1 MVRPDA
7 TGVPCPAWGDQVSAF
22 GAGIGKAVG
31 SLGGPQV
38 VAIVAA
44 GGLVAGAI
52 GGGILGGGGSGKP
65 ATSSAS
71 LAIYPCPDSGPA
83 LATVGSGQKFLV
95 TGKNGDASWVRI
107 YYPLPGRTEA
117 WVTSG
122 PLKVDGSLNDVP
134 VVPCSPVEAG
144 PGASV
149 EPGSSLTA
157 IEDNSPS
164 PAPASAPP
172 SSGPTPRPAGP
183 GLANLAVSP
192 GQIAGG
198 PARYCPN
205 AARAVTFSVHLS
217 NAGANPSVTLSFR
230 EPGAADFAKKAM
242 TKGGGDT
249 WQATLATDANAISGN
264 GDLKYFVTASGGDRV
279 PAIGTRAIAVVDC
292 ANDGAD
298 ARVRQGEPGDRVHQP
313 SGLPAINTPVTRP
326 SRLTA
331 TDVDGVTAHDAPLPP
346 PR

>member
-7 TGVPCPAWGDQVSAF
+7 TSVPRPAWGDQVERI

-52 GGGILGGGGSGKP
+52 GGGILGGGSGKP

-95 TGKNGDASWVRI
+95 TGKNIDASWVRI

-134 VVPCSPVEAG
+134 VVPCAPVEAG

-164 PAPASAPP
+164 PTPTSAPTATP
-172 SSGPTPRPAGP
+172 RPTKTPRPTPRPTPQPTPRPTPRPTPKPTPKPTARDTQ
-183 GLANLAVSP
+183 A
-192 GQIAGG
+192 
-198 PARYCPN
+198 PAIQ
-205 AARAVTFSVHLS
+205 RA
-217 NAGANPSVTLSFR
+217 
-230 EPGAADFAKKAM
+230 
-242 TKGGGDT
+242 
-249 WQATLATDANAISGN
+249 
-264 GDLKYFVTASGGDRV
+264 TASPRSDHARCRV
-279 PAIGTRAIAVVDC
+279 WPPDS
-292 ANDGAD
+292 D
-298 ARVRQGEPGDRVHQP
+298 
-313 SGLPAINTPVTRP
+313 
-326 SRLTA
+326 
-331 TDVDGVTAHDAPLPP
+331 HDH
-346 PR
+346 RCGH

>member
-1 MVRPDA
+1 M
-7 TGVPCPAWGDQVSAF
+7 SAF

-31 SLGGPQV
+31 GLGGPQV
-38 VAIVAA
+38 VAIVVA

-149 EPGSSLTA
+149 EPGASLTA

-164 PAPASAPP
+164 PAPASAAAVLRADPAAGRTRP
-172 SSGPTPRPAGP
+172 GEPRREPRPDRRRP
-183 GLANLAVSP
+183 GALLPERRP
-192 GQIAGG
+192 GRDVQR
-198 PARYCPN
+198 PPLER
-205 AARAVTFSVHLS
+205 R
-217 NAGANPSVTLSFR
+217 R
-230 EPGAADFAKKAM
+230 EPERDPVVPRARRRRLRDE
-242 TKGGGDT
+242 GDDEG
-249 WQATLATDANAISGN
+249 WSRHLAG
-264 GDLKYFVTASGGDRV
+264 
-279 PAIGTRAIAVVDC
+279 
-292 ANDGAD
+292 D
-298 ARVRQGEPGDRVHQP
+298 ARDRRERHQRQRR
-313 SGLPAINTPVTRP
+313 T
-326 SRLTA
+326 
-331 TDVDGVTAHDAPLPP
+331 
-346 PR
+346 

>member
-144 PGASV
+144 PGASGRAWLV
-149 EPGSSLTA
+149 ADGDRGQQPVARACLGSPVLRA
-157 IEDNSPS
+157 DP
-164 PAPASAPP
+164 
-172 SSGPTPRPAGP
+172 
-183 GLANLAVSP
+183 
-192 GQIAGG
+192 
-198 PARYCPN
+198 
-205 AARAVTFSVHLS
+205 AAR
-217 NAGANPSVTLSFR
+217 R
-230 EPGAADFAKKAM
+230 
-242 TKGGGDT
+242 
-249 WQATLATDANAISGN
+249 
-264 GDLKYFVTASGGDRV
+264 
-279 PAIGTRAIAVVDC
+279 TRAW
-292 ANDGAD
+292 
-298 ARVRQGEPGDRVHQP
+298 RTSP
-313 SGLPAINTPVTRP
+313 
-326 SRLTA
+326 
-331 TDVDGVTAHDAPLPP
+331 
-346 PR
+346 